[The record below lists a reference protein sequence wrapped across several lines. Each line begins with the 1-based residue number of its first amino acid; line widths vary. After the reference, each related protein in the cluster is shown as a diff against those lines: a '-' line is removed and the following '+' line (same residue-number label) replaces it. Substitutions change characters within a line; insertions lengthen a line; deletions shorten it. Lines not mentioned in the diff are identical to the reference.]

1 MEGQNVFNHLSEC
14 LSIHSSSGPVEIQ
27 HLGPLLISC
36 LWLGGSSRA
45 ASPYKGSMA
54 SSLWSLS
61 ATLDILATSTLQSL
75 TQDTSSKTYRD
86 CEILSVM
93 F

>member
-54 SSLWSLS
+54 LWSLS
-61 ATLDILATSTLQSL
+61 ATLGILASSTLQSL

-86 CEILSVM
+86 YEILSVM